1 MLPVLGDRR
10 VWTPPPPPTPIM
22 EFSSFLQKKTS
33 IIGEH
38 NVDPTPSP
46 ETWIRTPDPRLD
58 EAQTD
63 K

>member
-10 VWTPPPPPTPIM
+10 VWTPPPHHGIFLFPT
-22 EFSSFLQKKTS
+22 EKKTS
-33 IIGEH
+33 ITGEH

>member
-10 VWTPPPPPTPIM
+10 VWTLPPPPPNHGIFIFPT
-22 EFSSFLQKKTS
+22 EKNS
-33 IIGEH
+33 ITGEH

>member
-1 MLPVLGDRR
+1 MLPVLGESGLL
-10 VWTPPPPPTPIM
+10 PPIM
-22 EFSSFLQKKTS
+22 EFSSFLQKKPS
-33 IIGEH
+33 ITGEH

-58 EAQTD
+58 EAQTN

>member
-10 VWTPPPPPTPIM
+10 VWTLPPPIM
-22 EFSSFLQKKTS
+22 EFSSFLQKKNS
-33 IIGEH
+33 ITGEH

>member
-10 VWTPPPPPTPIM
+10 VWTPPPKSWNFHLPT
-22 EFSSFLQKKTS
+22 EKNS
-33 IIGEH
+33 ITGEH